1 MVTPGSLCECETFN
15 ELKRECTRDEQLD
28 LDLLTL
34 RVLKDLILFHPKK
47 QSLPLTS
54 KEKKLQYRFKPTW
67 GSFQRKRSNLGSS
80 KPHSHYLLPNLN
92 VKRKRFSQPTGIAD
106 PEWKAS
112 LPPEGFACAS
122 PKIITRLK
130 IIPPKKPHLGI
141 SAASSIAVPNHSESP
156 KPTPPRVVDGL
167 NCQGLKL
174 VTQKRR
180 KAIKED
186 QIEEKAPKKP
196 RLNPALP
203 LSNPSPK
210 LPQTFQNII
219 DTMGGTQLVLVI
231 QKPLT
236 KTDLNRHNARLSMP
250 LSQINGSFLREEERE
265 YLDQQQAMEV
275 PFMEPSGK
283 VNKIV
288 LRQWDMPKESGKKSS
303 CYVLIKSWNE
313 VVEKN
318 DLGRELNQVIQ
329 IWSFRLGNEDQLSL
343 AFVVVNTG
351 ENDEGASSSR
361 QGRDLD

>member
-1 MVTPGSLCECETFN
+1 MVTPGSLCECDSFN
-15 ELKRECTRDEQLD
+15 ELKRECTRDEQVD

-34 RVLKDLILFHPKK
+34 RVLKNFILFLSKK
-47 QSLPLTS
+47 PSLPLTS
-54 KEKKLQYRFKPTW
+54 EEKKRQYHFKPTW

-80 KPHSHYLLPNLN
+80 KPRTHYQLPNLN
-92 VKRKRFSQPTGIAD
+92 VKRKRFSQPTGTAD

-112 LPPEGFACAS
+112 LPKLPQTFQN
-122 PKIITRLK
+122 IIEEN
-130 IIPPKKPHLGI
+130 PPKKP
-141 SAASSIAVPNHSESP
+141 
-156 KPTPPRVVDGL
+156 K
-167 NCQGLKL
+167 
-174 VTQKRR
+174 
-180 KAIKED
+180 
-186 QIEEKAPKKP
+186 
-196 RLNPALP
+196 LNPTLL

-210 LPQTFQNII
+210 LPQTFQNVI

-250 LSQINGSFLREEERE
+250 LSQINGSFLREAERE

-275 PFMEPSGK
+275 PFMEASGK

-329 IWSFRLGNEDQLSL
+329 IWSFRLGSEDQLSL

-351 ENDEGASSSR
+351 DNDEGASSSR
-361 QGRDLD
+361 QGRDMD

>member
-1 MVTPGSLCECETFN
+1 MVTPGSLCECESFN
-15 ELKRECTRDEQLD
+15 ELKRECTRDGQLD

-34 RVLKDLILFHPKK
+34 RVLEDLILFHPKK
-47 QSLPLTS
+47 PTLPLTS
-54 KEKKLQYRFKPTW
+54 EEEKLQCRFKPSW
-67 GSFQRKRSNLGSS
+67 NSFQRKRSNLGSS
-80 KPHSHYLLPNLN
+80 KPRTHYQLPNLN

-112 LPPEGFACAS
+112 LPPEGFDCAS

-156 KPTPPRVVDGL
+156 KPTPPRVVDGF

-180 KAIKED
+180 KATKED
-186 QIEEKAPKKP
+186 QIEEKPPKKP
-196 RLNPALP
+196 KLNPTLP

-219 DTMGGTQLVLVI
+219 DKMDGTQLVLVI

-250 LSQINGSFLREEERE
+250 LSRINGSFLREAERE

-275 PFMEPSGK
+275 PFMEASGK
-283 VNKIV
+283 VKQIV

-318 DLGRELNQVIQ
+318 DLGRKLNQVIQ
-329 IWSFRLGNEDQLSL
+329 IWSFRLGNEDQLCL

-361 QGRDLD
+361 QGRDMD